1 MTLRFFMKC
10 NLTMSFEVYL
20 FNGEYLYRISKTVQ
34 NMNEK
39 FVIYVG
45 LSGTKNYFRP
55 ESRPL
60 SFRQKGLPKNV
71 IQNRPIYS
79 YKTVMC
85 ELVTG

>member
-1 MTLRFFMKC
+1 
-10 NLTMSFEVYL
+10 
-20 FNGEYLYRISKTVQ
+20 
-34 NMNEK
+34 MNEK

-55 ESRPL
+55 KSRPL

-79 YKTVMC
+79 YKTVVC